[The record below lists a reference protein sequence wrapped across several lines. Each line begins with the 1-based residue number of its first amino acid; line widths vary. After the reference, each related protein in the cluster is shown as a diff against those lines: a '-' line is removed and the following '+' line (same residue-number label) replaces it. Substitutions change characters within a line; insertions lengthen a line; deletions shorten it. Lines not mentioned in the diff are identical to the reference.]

1 MGYSLFVAIFAFA
14 AAAQLSARFN
24 TKPMTSTIVAVMVP
38 FAVDLFTK
46 WIMHHALWVPVNI
59 AIVVVQFIVA
69 LVIFRALQ
77 YGNSFSSWIFWTIF
91 GMFLIVFAIPQ
102 VVNNIFSFI

>member
-14 AAAQLSARFN
+14 AAAQLSAKFN
-24 TKPMTSTIVAVMVP
+24 TKPMTNTVIAVMIP
-38 FAVDLFTK
+38 FGVDLFTK
-46 WIMHHALWVPVNI
+46 WILHHTLWVPSNV

-69 LVIFRALQ
+69 LMIFRALH
-77 YGNSFSSWIFWTIF
+77 YGDSFSSWIFWTIF

-102 VVNNIFSFI
+102 VVNNIFIFI